1 MVRRLRSIL
10 SQPPLPTTTFR
21 QAPDSQQRERLE
33 AERER
38 VKAAYRS
45 GGLEAARTDIDQT
58 EVLRSL
64 RARK

>member
-10 SQPPLPTTTFR
+10 SQPSLPTTTFR
-21 QAPDSQQRERLE
+21 QAPDSQQ
-33 AERER
+33 RER

-45 GGLEAARTDIDQT
+45 GGLEAARTEIDQT